1 MYFSIINFYI
11 TIILFYFLKKL
22 KNKYKAFIME
32 EEKVPSKPADARIVR
47 TVRKLKSNVSHINNK
62 LEENKAKDSKP
73 DIKSLSRK
81 NTTTELKEHK
91 FVSSK
96 NVNNKLNEYK
106 QRIPINK
113 NSNNKILLDGS
124 VKTNDKIKVF
134 DYETLKRYKKRQNTT
149 FQKNLLSNDNI
160 NKYKEEFVSIIKK
173 DKNIKSML
181 NKLNL
186 IKDDNYLEYIE
197 NNFFNKPHF
206 LFVLEM
212 LIFDEVEQANTLK
225 VFRTKN
231 VVPLKVIKENY
242 FKDEITKEL
251 QKKIYQI
258 EYENKAEILIKNL
271 DDFIENMKNEPLD
284 L

>member
-1 MYFSIINFYI
+1 
-11 TIILFYFLKKL
+11 
-22 KNKYKAFIME
+22 ME

-160 NKYKEEFVSIIKK
+160 NKYKEEFISIIKK

-197 NNFFNKPHF
+197 NNF
-206 LFVLEM
+206 L
-212 LIFDEVEQANTLK
+212 
-225 VFRTKN
+225 
-231 VVPLKVIKENY
+231 
-242 FKDEITKEL
+242 EIT
-251 QKKIYQI
+251 
-258 EYENKAEILIKNL
+258 
-271 DDFIENMKNEPLD
+271 
-284 L
+284 

>member
-1 MYFSIINFYI
+1 
-11 TIILFYFLKKL
+11 
-22 KNKYKAFIME
+22 ME
-32 EEKVPSKPADARIVR
+32 EEKVPSKPADARVVR
-47 TVRKLKSNVSHINNK
+47 AVRKLKSNVSHTNNK
-62 LEENKAKDSKP
+62 LLEENKSKDSKS
-73 DIKSLSRK
+73 DIKSFSRK
-81 NTTTELKEHK
+81 NTGINLNKE
-91 FVSSK
+91 
-96 NVNNKLNEYK
+96 NKLISNKNLNKVNDYK

-124 VKTNDKIKVF
+124 VKTNDKVKVF

-160 NKYKEEFVSIIKK
+160 NKYKEEFVNIIKK

-186 IKDDNYLEYIE
+186 IKEDNYMEYIE

-212 LIFDEVEQANTLK
+212 LIFDEVEQTNTLK

-251 QKKIYQI
+251 QKKMYQI
-258 EYENKAEILIKNL
+258 EYENKAETLIKNL
-271 DDFIENMKNEPLD
+271 DNFIENMKNEPLD

>member
-1 MYFSIINFYI
+1 
-11 TIILFYFLKKL
+11 
-22 KNKYKAFIME
+22 ME

-160 NKYKEEFVSIIKK
+160 NKYKEEFISIIKK

-258 EYENKAEILIKNL
+258 EYENKAENLIKNL
-271 DDFIENMKNEPLD
+271 NYFIENMKNEPLD

>member
-1 MYFSIINFYI
+1 
-11 TIILFYFLKKL
+11 
-22 KNKYKAFIME
+22 ME

-47 TVRKLKSNVSHINNK
+47 TVRKLKSNVSHSNNK
-62 LEENKAKDSKP
+62 LEENKEKSSKQ
-73 DIKSLSRK
+73 DTKSLSRGNTINSISKGQGLKSVSNK
-81 NTTTELKEHK
+81 NLI
-91 FVSSK
+91 
-96 NVNNKLNEYK
+96 NNNNKINDYK
-106 QRIPINK
+106 QRIPISK

-124 VKTNDKIKVF
+124 VKTNDKGKVF
-134 DYETLKRYKKRQNTT
+134 DYETLKRYKKKQNTV
-149 FQKNLLSNDNI
+149 FQKNLLSNENI
-160 NKYKEEFVSIIKK
+160 NKYKEEFVNIIKK

-186 IKDDNYLEYIE
+186 IKDDNYVEYVE
-197 NNFFNKPHF
+197 NHFFNKPHF

-251 QKKIYQI
+251 QKEIYQI
-258 EYENKAEILIKNL
+258 EYENKVGNLINNL
-271 DDFIENMKNEPLD
+271 DAFIENMKNEPLD

>member
-1 MYFSIINFYI
+1 
-11 TIILFYFLKKL
+11 
-22 KNKYKAFIME
+22 ME

-160 NKYKEEFVSIIKK
+160 NKYKEEFISIIKK

-212 LIFDEVEQANTLK
+212 FIFDEVEQANTLK

-242 FKDEITKEL
+242 FKDEINKKL
-251 QKKIYQI
+251 QKKY
-258 EYENKAEILIKNL
+258 IKL
-271 DDFIENMKNEPLD
+271 NMKIKQKI
-284 L
+284 